1 MCGLIGKTLTFSR
14 EIKGQVVKAKLYTKG
29 NQRKG
34 DKNICTGKLGI
45 D

>member
-14 EIKGQVVKAKLYTKG
+14 EIEGQVVKAKFGTEGK
-29 NQRKG
+29 QRKG
-34 DKNICTGKLGI
+34 DKNIYTGQLGI